1 MRCSVFAPFVIRIF
15 FGDAFTGASPQLRL
29 LALGAFGVIG
39 MKILGNALTAQR
51 RPELESVVVAIAFAA
66 TIGLDIALIPTFG
79 GTGAA
84 VASTVSYLVG
94 GIAVAGVFVRVLGV
108 DAAALVPRRVEI
120 TSFVRQ
126 LLPMAR

>member
-1 MRCSVFAPFVIRIF
+1 
-15 FGDAFTGASPQLRL
+15 
-29 LALGAFGVIG
+29 
-39 MKILGNALTAQR
+39 
-51 RPELESVVVAIAFAA
+51 
-66 TIGLDIALIPTFG
+66 
-79 GTGAA
+79 
-84 VASTVSYLVG
+84 VSYLVG